1 MRKVVMTLFP
11 EHIAA
16 CPDCDLMQRIPA
28 LSSGETAHCLR
39 CGRSLAAGKTDPL
52 NRTFAFTIAA
62 AIVLVIANV
71 TPLMGLSAVGRH
83 ASTTI
88 FGGVLKMW
96 QQGQEITAALVA
108 FCTVF
113 APTIYIAFMLTI
125 LIAIRRNP
133 VPSWIGTLLKIS
145 DASKPWA
152 MVEVMMLGI
161 LVAMVKIADL
171 ATVIPGVG
179 MFAVFALIILVEAMT
194 VSFDPREAWS
204 RIRWVDEAA
213 PPAGEEG
220 SSRPGDDRAVPADAA
235 EEPTA
240 ARLGFVLCGAC
251 GLLSKPAIWAEPGYC
266 PRCGKALEVRRR
278 QTIQRTWALLI
289 AAAVCY
295 IPANLLP
302 VMNTTTPTY
311 TEKDTIMSG
320 VILLYTSGSWPLA
333 LIVLIASIIIPLA
346 KIVTLAYL
354 LITIQ
359 FRKLESRRERIRIY
373 RFVEVIG
380 RWSMLDVFVVTF
392 VVALVQLQP
401 LMSVEPGAGVIFF
414 AAVVVLTMFA
424 AEQFDPRLIWDSP
437 TNKEDDYD

>member
-1 MRKVVMTLFP
+1 MTLFP

-16 CPDCDLMQRIPA
+16 CPDCDLMQRISA
-28 LSSGETAHCLR
+28 LSSGETARCLR
-39 CGRSLAAGKTDPL
+39 CGRSMAACKTDPL

-125 LIAIRRNP
+125 LIALRRNP
-133 VPSWIGTLLKIS
+133 VPSWIGTLLRIS

-161 LVAMVKIADL
+161 LVALVKIADL
-171 ATVIPGVG
+171 ADVIPGVG
-179 MFAVFALIILVEAMT
+179 MFAVFALIILVAAMT
-194 VSFDPREAWS
+194 VSFDPREVWS
-204 RIRWVDEAA
+204 RIRWVDESALLVR
-213 PPAGEEG
+213 EEG
-220 SSRPGDDRAVPADAA
+220 SSRPGDDRAMPADAA
-235 EEPTA
+235 EGLTA
-240 ARLGFVLCGAC
+240 ARLGIVACGAC

-266 PRCGKALEVRRR
+266 PRCGKALTLRRR
-278 QTIQRTWALLI
+278 HAIQRTWALLI
-289 AAAVCY
+289 AAAICY
-295 IPANLLP
+295 IPANLMP

-359 FRKLESRRERIRIY
+359 FRKLESQRERIQIY

-401 LMSVEPGAGVIFF
+401 LMSVEPGAGVVFF

-424 AEQFDPRLIWDSP
+424 AEQFDPRFIWDSP

>member
-16 CPDCDLMQRIPA
+16 CPDCDLMQRIPV
-28 LSSGETAHCLR
+28 LSNGETARCLR
-39 CGRSLAAGKTDPL
+39 CGRSMAACKTDPL

-125 LIAIRRNP
+125 LIALRRNP
-133 VPSWIGTLLKIS
+133 VPSWIGTLLRIS

-161 LVAMVKIADL
+161 LVALVKIADL
-171 ATVIPGVG
+171 ADVIPGVG
-179 MFAVFALIILVEAMT
+179 MFAVFALIILVAAMT
-194 VSFDPREAWS
+194 VSFDPREVWS
-204 RIRWVDEAA
+204 RIRWVDESALLVR
-213 PPAGEEG
+213 EEG
-220 SSRPGDDRAVPADAA
+220 SSRPGDDRAMPADAA
-235 EEPTA
+235 EGLTA
-240 ARLGFVLCGAC
+240 ARLGIVACGAC

-266 PRCGKALEVRRR
+266 PRCGKALTLRRR
-278 QTIQRTWALLI
+278 HAIQRTWALLI
-289 AAAVCY
+289 AAAICY
-295 IPANLLP
+295 IPANLMP

-354 LITIQ
+354 LMTIQ

-373 RFVEVIG
+373 RFVEIIG

>member
-1 MRKVVMTLFP
+1 MTIFP

-28 LSSGETAHCLR
+28 LSSGETARCLR
-39 CGRSLAAGKTDPL
+39 CGRSMAVDKTDPL
-52 NRTFAFTIAA
+52 NRTFAFAVAA
-62 AIVLVIANV
+62 AIVLIIANV

-88 FGGVLKMW
+88 LGGVLKMW
-96 QQGQEITAALVA
+96 QEGQGITAALVA
-108 FCTVF
+108 FCTVV
-113 APTIYIAFMLTI
+113 APAIYITFMLTI
-125 LIAIRRNP
+125 LIALRRDP
-133 VPSWIGTLLKIS
+133 APSWIGTLLRVS
-145 DASKPWA
+145 EASRTWS

-161 LVAMVKIADL
+161 LVALVKIADL
-171 ATVIPGVG
+171 ATVIPGIG
-179 MFAVFALIILVEAMT
+179 MFAVFALILLVAAMT
-194 VSFDPREAWS
+194 VSFDPREVWL

-213 PPAGEEG
+213 PPVGEEG
-220 SSRPGDDRAVPADAA
+220 SSRPGDDRAMPA
-235 EEPTA
+235 EERSA

-251 GLLSKPAIWAEPGYC
+251 GLLSKFADPAEPGYC

>member
-16 CPDCDLMQRIPA
+16 CPDCDLMQRIPV
-28 LSSGETAHCLR
+28 LSNGETARCLR
-39 CGRSLAAGKTDPL
+39 CGRSMAACKTDPL

-125 LIAIRRNP
+125 LIALRRNP
-133 VPSWIGTLLKIS
+133 VPSWIGTLLRIS

-161 LVAMVKIADL
+161 LVALVKIADL
-171 ATVIPGVG
+171 ADVIPGVG
-179 MFAVFALIILVEAMT
+179 MFAVFALIILVAAMT
-194 VSFDPREAWS
+194 VSFDPREVWS
-204 RIRWVDEAA
+204 RIRWVDESALLVR
-213 PPAGEEG
+213 EEG
-220 SSRPGDDRAVPADAA
+220 SSRPGDDRAMPADAA
-235 EEPTA
+235 EGLTA
-240 ARLGFVLCGAC
+240 ARLGIVACGAC

-266 PRCGKALEVRRR
+266 PRCGKALTLRRR
-278 QTIQRTWALLI
+278 HAIQRTWALLI
-289 AAAVCY
+289 AAAICY
-295 IPANLLP
+295 IPANLMP

-359 FRKLESRRERIRIY
+359 FRKLESQRERIWIY

-401 LMSVEPGAGVIFF
+401 LMSVEPGAGVVFF

-424 AEQFDPRLIWDSP
+424 AEQFDPRFIWDSP